1 MLFDLMNNMKILS
14 HFFHYK
20 KDRVGRFLLVKAW
33 LGGLLFLSPLTSCSK
48 EDEPEFKGKHFD
60 YAVLEDSI
68 PDSVRYHVNPTFPVR
83 TDSLRI
89 LAIGNSF
96 TEDAMQYM
104 DAMVKASGIDMSRI
118 CVSSLTEGS
127 STFKTWLNKD
137 YENTVFSLNRVT
149 GTAVFNH
156 EGKLGELLHQNWDV
170 IVIQQSSSL
179 SYNWKSF
186 AYLKGLEEK
195 ILTYCTNPGLCLAFQ
210 LVWSHDHS
218 EMPYVLEGNIAC
230 CKKMMNRYG
239 IDLIIPTGIAI
250 QNARDTR
257 LNDNMYLTRDYWHLN
272 TGMARYIA
280 TATWFERLFKPV
292 FNVMLIDNTCKPNGD
307 YPDDDI
313 ALAKQCVI
321 KAVEEPMPDW
331 IEIQEK

>member
-1 MLFDLMNNMKILS
+1 MKILS
-14 HFFHYK
+14 HFIHYK

-48 EDEPEFKGKHFD
+48 EDEFEFKGQHFN
-60 YAVLEDSI
+60 YTTLEDDI
-68 PDSVRYHVNPTFPVR
+68 PDSVRYHVNPKYPVR

-104 DAMVKASGIDMSRI
+104 DAMVKASGIDISRI
-118 CVSSLTEGS
+118 CVSTLTEGS
-127 STFKTWLNKD
+127 SNFETWLNKD
-137 YENTVFSLNRVT
+137 YENKVFSLNRVT
-149 GTAVFNH
+149 GTAVMQH
-156 EGKLGELLHQNWDV
+156 EGKLRELLHQNWDV
-170 IVIQQSSSL
+170 IVVQQSSTL
-179 SYNWKSF
+179 SYDWKSF

-195 ILTYCTNPGLCLAFQ
+195 LLMYCTNPGLCLAFQ

-239 IDLIIPTGIAI
+239 IDLIIPTGVAI

-257 LNDNMYLTRDYWHLN
+257 LNDDMYLTRDYWHLN
-272 TGMARYIA
+272 KGMARYIA
-280 TATWFERLFKPV
+280 TATWFESLFKPV
-292 FNVMLIDNTCKPNGD
+292 FNVTVMDNSCQ
-307 YPDDDI
+307 PDGKNAYDDI
-313 ALAKQCVI
+313 VLAKQCVI
-321 KAVEEPMPDW
+321 KAVTDPLPEM
-331 IEIQEK
+331 IEN

>member
-1 MLFDLMNNMKILS
+1 MKIKK
-14 HFFHYK
+14 YK
-20 KDRVGRFLLVKAW
+20 KFLLLGKAW
-33 LGGLLFLSPLTSCSK
+33 LWGLLFLSPLTSCSK
-48 EDEPEFKGKHFD
+48 EDEFEFKGQHFN
-60 YAVLEDSI
+60 YTTLEDDI
-68 PDSVRYHVNPTFPVR
+68 PDSVRYHVNPKYPVR

-118 CVSSLTEGS
+118 CVSTLTEGS
-127 STFKTWLNKD
+127 SNFETWLNKD
-137 YENTVFSLNRVT
+137 YENKVFSLNRVT
-149 GTAVFNH
+149 GTAVMQH
-156 EGKLGELLHQNWDV
+156 EGKLRELLHQNWDV
-170 IVIQQSSSL
+170 IVVQQSSTL
-179 SYNWKSF
+179 SYDWKSF

-195 ILTYCTNPGLCLAFQ
+195 LLMYCTNSGLCLAFQ

-257 LNDNMYLTRDYWHLN
+257 LNDDMYLTRDYWHLN
-272 TGMARYIA
+272 KGMARYIA
-280 TATWFERLFKPV
+280 TATWFESLFKPV
-292 FNVMLIDNTCKPNGD
+292 FNVTVMDNSCQ
-307 YPDDDI
+307 PDGKNAYDDI
-313 ALAKQCVI
+313 VLAKQCVI
-321 KAVEEPMPDW
+321 KAVTDPLPEM
-331 IEIQEK
+331 IEN